1 MTRHHFF
8 VAGAVL
14 QTGGLEKSQNALV
27 GGRQLCTPLS
37 IFEGRL
43 AELFRF
49 WCCQLRKMRKS
60 RKLVSFL
67 TLSSSKIEEV
77 SLNCCV
83 FDVAKF
89 KN

>member
-1 MTRHHFF
+1 
-8 VAGAVL
+8 
-14 QTGGLEKSQNALV
+14 
-27 GGRQLCTPLS
+27 
-37 IFEGRL
+37 
-43 AELFRF
+43 
-49 WCCQLRKMRKS
+49 MRKS

-89 KN
+89 KIEEVSQNSFLFKLAGRQIDRQTEREREIDR